1 MGVKIPSKITKNG
14 TNDRIREDQEMKDE
28 SLNTPH
34 RLSFSFSP
42 SRYLSPALNVLKNV
56 PGNVPRNVPKK
67 SDTFSG
73 IACEVN
79 GVEESAADKGAPLAL
94 YVGYVFNMSTYL
106 SVCPAFLPLCVCVT
120 ICLSPCLS
128 LSSYFL
134 LFLPVC
140 NSLSMP
146 ACPYSHSHSF
156 SPCLS
161 PCLSVTLL
169 VSLSVA
175 PLVSFSL
182 SSSFSLCVCLFVFI
196 SYYNSLSLFHVTLSS
211 FFLSLLLSLIFY
223 ILLFFFYFPL
233 FSAVFSSFLRSLQG
247 INNLPLSA
255 SEDEKEGK

>member
-106 SVCPAFLPLCVCVT
+106 SVCPAFLSLCVCVT

-146 ACPYSHSHSF
+146 ACPYSHSHPF
-156 SPCLS
+156 SPCL
-161 PCLSVTLL
+161 PVFLL
-169 VSLSVA
+169 VYLLHFLSL
-175 PLVSFSL
+175 
-182 SSSFSLCVCLFVFI
+182 
-196 SYYNSLSLFHVTLSS
+196 SLSLF
-211 FFLSLLLSLIFY
+211 LSLSLSLPLSLSVSVSSSLSLIITPCLYFM
-223 ILLFFFYFPL
+223 LLFL
-233 FSAVFSSFLRSLQG
+233 HSSVFVLY
-247 INNLPLSA
+247 
-255 SEDEKEGK
+255 